1 MNFKEWLLS
10 EERILNED
18 FKTQREKFIQQGIEP
33 EKVDYYLDKF
43 EIIKDKKYKQI
54 NDPIK
59 GLEHIKDRTNIDAY
73 KTFQELKILVDYVKA
88 RLPFFFQSQAQR
100 NKPIFNTEKDLKI
113 KKELDNLFSEIEKLN
128 SSCRYPQGFEK
139 YYPHRDPNLDR
150 FDKELINPDHKDFFR
165 AINPDSTETYRLGRL
180 LDNFLGMPYVAAF
193 SPKWL
198 FSLYRKLG
206 RSEGIIKR
214 IKQHPCIL
222 DKLIEQFIQ
231 KNKTKYKNLSKEKI
245 KSDPSLLDKVIQ
257 KWIKNAMNGE

>member
-10 EERILNED
+10 EQQLFNED

-43 EIIKDKKYKQI
+43 EMFTDKKYKEI

-59 GLEHIKDRTNIDAY
+59 GLEHIKDKTNINAY
-73 KTFQELKILVDYVKA
+73 KTFQELKILVDYVKFWHA
-88 RLPFFFQSQAQR
+88 RAI

-128 SSCRYPQGFEK
+128 SSCTYQQGFEK
-139 YYPHRDPNLDR
+139 YYPRDPNQDR
-150 FDKELINPDHKDFFR
+150 KKVLNRDHKDFFR

-180 LDNFLGMPYVAAF
+180 LDNFLGKPYIPEM

-198 FSLYRKLG
+198 MLLYSKLG
-206 RSEGIIKR
+206 RSEGIIKK

-222 DKLIEQFIQ
+222 EKLIEQFIQ

-257 KWIKNAMNGE
+257 KWIKNAMNGK

>member
-1 MNFKEWLLS
+1 MNFKEWLLT
-10 EERILNED
+10 EQQIFNED
-18 FKTQREKFIQQGIEP
+18 SKTQKEKFIQQGIEP

-43 EIIKDKKYKQI
+43 EMFKDKKYKEI
-54 NDPIK
+54 NDPIQ
-59 GLEHIKDRTNIDAY
+59 GLGHIKDKTNIDAY

-88 RLPFFFQSQAQR
+88 RAER

-113 KKELDNLFSEIEKLN
+113 KKELDNLFSEIEKIN
-128 SSCRYPQGFEK
+128 SYCRYPQGFEK
-139 YYPHRDPNLDR
+139 YYPHRDPNQDR

>member
-10 EERILNED
+10 EQQLFNED
-18 FKTQREKFIQQGIEP
+18 SKTQREKFIQQGIEP
-33 EKVDYYLDKF
+33 ERVDYYLDKF
-43 EIIKDKKYKQI
+43 EMFTDKKYKEI
-54 NDPIK
+54 NDPIQAL
-59 GLEHIKDRTNIDAY
+59 GHIKDKTNIDAY

-88 RLPFFFQSQAQR
+88 RAER
-100 NKPIFNTEKDLKI
+100 NKPVFNTEKDLKM
-113 KKELDNLFSEIEKLN
+113 KKELDNLFSEIEKIN
-128 SSCRYPQGFEK
+128 SFCRYPQGFEK
-139 YYPHRDPNLDR
+139 YYPHRDPNQDK
-150 FDKELINPDHKDFFR
+150 KELINPDHKDFFR
-165 AINPDSTETYRLGRL
+165 AINPDSTKTYRLGRM
-180 LDNFLGMPYVAAF
+180 LDNFLGMPYDEAR

-198 FSLYRKLG
+198 FLLYGKLG

-257 KWIKNAMNGE
+257 KWIKNAMNGK

>member
-1 MNFKEWLLS
+1 MNFKNWLILS
-10 EERILNED
+10 EEQIFNED

-33 EKVDYYLDKF
+33 EIVDYYLDKF
-43 EIIKDKKYKQI
+43 EMFTDKKYKEI

-59 GLEHIKDRTNIDAY
+59 GLEYIKDKTNINAY

-88 RLPFFFQSQAQR
+88 RLPFFLQSKAQR
-100 NKPIFNTEKDLKI
+100 NKPVFNTEKDLKI

-128 SSCRYPQGFEK
+128 SFCRYPQGFEK
-139 YYPHRDPNLDR
+139 YYPNRDPNLDI
-150 FDKELINPDHKDFFR
+150 FDKKVINPDHKDFFR

-180 LDNFLGMPYVAAF
+180 LDNFLGKPYDAAR

-198 FSLYRKLG
+198 MLLYSKLG

-222 DKLIEQFIQ
+222 EKLIEQFIQ

-257 KWIKNAMNGE
+257 KWIKNAKML

>member
-10 EERILNED
+10 EERIFNED

-43 EIIKDKKYKQI
+43 EMFKDKKYKEI

-59 GLEHIKDRTNIDAY
+59 GLEHIKDKTNINAY

-88 RLPFFFQSQAQR
+88 RAER
-100 NKPIFNTEKDLKI
+100 NKPVFNTEKDLKI
-113 KKELDNLFSEIEKLN
+113 KKELDNLFSEIEKIN
-128 SSCRYPQGFEK
+128 SYCRYPQGFEK
-139 YYPHRDPNLDR
+139 YYPHRDPNQDR
-150 FDKELINPDHKDFFR
+150 KEVINSDHKDFFR
-165 AINPDSTETYRLGRL
+165 AINPDSTKTHRLGRMIG
-180 LDNFLGMPYVAAF
+180 NFLGMPYIPEMW
-193 SPKWL
+193 PKWL
-198 FSLYRKLG
+198 ILLYNELG

>member
-1 MNFKEWLLS
+1 MNFKEWLIT
-10 EERILNED
+10 EQQIFNED

-43 EIIKDKKYKQI
+43 EMFTDKKYKEI

-59 GLEHIKDRTNIDAY
+59 GLEHIKDKTNIEAY
-73 KTFQELKILVDYVKA
+73 KTFQELKILVDYVKD
-88 RLPFFFQSQAQR
+88 RLPFFLQSQAQR

-113 KKELDNLFSEIEKLN
+113 KKDLDNLFNEIEKIN

-139 YYPHRDPNLDR
+139 YYPHRDPNQDR
-150 FDKELINPDHKDFFR
+150 KEVINSDHKDFFR
-165 AINPDSTETYRLGRL
+165 AINPDSTKTHRLGRL
-180 LDNFLGMPYVAAF
+180 IGNFLGKPYIPEMW
-193 SPKWL
+193 PKWL
-198 FSLYRKLG
+198 FLLYNELG
-206 RSEGIIKR
+206 KSEGIIKR

-222 DKLIEQFIQ
+222 EKLIEQFIQ

>member
-1 MNFKEWLLS
+1 MNFNFQEWLLS
-10 EERILNED
+10 EEQIFNED
-18 FKTQREKFIQQGIEP
+18 SKTQREKFIQQGIEP

-43 EIIKDKKYKQI
+43 EMFKDKKYKEI
-54 NDPIK
+54 NDPIQ
-59 GLEHIKDRTNIDAY
+59 GLGHIKDKTNIDAY

-88 RLPFFFQSQAQR
+88 RAER

-113 KKELDNLFSEIEKLN
+113 KKDLDNLFNEIEKIN

-139 YYPHRDPNLDR
+139 YYPHRDPNQDK
-150 FDKELINPDHKDFFR
+150 KELINPDHKDFFR

-198 FSLYRKLG
+198 FLLYHKLG
-206 RSEGIIKR
+206 KSEGIIKR

-257 KWIKNAMNGE
+257 KWIKNARNGE

>member
-1 MNFKEWLLS
+1 MNFNFQEWLLS
-10 EERILNED
+10 EEQIFNED
-18 FKTQREKFIQQGIEP
+18 SKTQREKFIQQGIEP

-43 EIIKDKKYKQI
+43 EMFKDKKYKEI
-54 NDPIK
+54 NDPIQ
-59 GLEHIKDRTNIDAY
+59 GLGHIKDKTNIDAY

-88 RLPFFFQSQAQR
+88 RAER

-113 KKELDNLFSEIEKLN
+113 KKDLDNLFNEIEKIN

-139 YYPHRDPNLDR
+139 YYPHRDPNQDK
-150 FDKELINPDHKDFFR
+150 KELINPDHKDFFR

-180 LDNFLGMPYVAAF
+180 LDNFLGKPYVAAF

-198 FSLYRKLG
+198 FLLYHKLG
-206 RSEGIIKR
+206 KSEGIIKR

-257 KWIKNAMNGE
+257 KWIKNARNGE